1 MGIRADALDAADDH
15 AAEAMR
21 QATSQHETKDMSKY
35 EELDAAILA
44 AIKRGKTKF
53 YIISAL
59 VEPLALPHSKGP
71 HDAFRAVDRRLQA
84 LRKAGQIEYRNGTW
98 RPLPTL

>member
-1 MGIRADALDAADDH
+1 MNKYADLD
-15 AAEAMR
+15 
-21 QATSQHETKDMSKY
+21 S
-35 EELDAAILA
+35 AIVA

-53 YIISAL
+53 YIISAV

-84 LRKAGQIEYRNGTW
+84 LSKRGLIQYWRGNWRIRDEQSAAGEQ
-98 RPLPTL
+98 PK